1 MTYQVNGT
9 NIITTNLQFA
19 TTLLP
24 KTINGINAVGFGS
37 TNWVRPRFWNYIGTY
52 GVFVGSRG
60 SNYDYSANNTLGSSS
75 LYYTGSSNLGYSYPC
90 VRANSNH
97 QGASVSGTW
106 RHTSTRSRSVYG
118 SDMVPALWCRI
129 S

>member
-24 KTINGINAVGFGS
+24 KTINGINAVGFGD
-37 TNWVRPRFWNYIGTY
+37 THWVRPRFWNYVGTY
-52 GVFVGSRG
+52 GVFVGTRG
-60 SNYDYSANNTLGSSS
+60 SNYDYSANATLGSSS
-75 LYYTGSSNLGYSYPC
+75 LYYTGSSNYGYSYPC
-90 VRANSNH
+90 VRSIQWH
-97 QGASVSGTW
+97 QGANVSGTW
-106 RHTSTRSRSVYG
+106 RHTSTRSRSTFG
-118 SDMVPALWCRI
+118 SEMIPALWCSI